1 MKSKEIRNICC
12 IGAGYVG
19 GPTMAVIA
27 NYCHGIQVN
36 VVDIN
41 SERIAKWNATDLSNL
56 PIYEPG
62 LKEIISER
70 RGKNL
75 HFSTNIK
82 INIEKADMIF
92 ISVNTPTKVKGI
104 GAGQAS
110 DLKYVE
116 ASSREIS
123 KYAKGFTI
131 IVEKSTLPVKT
142 AQTIKDIL
150 DSSTSSKLIEE
161 RKSFAV
167 LSNPEFLAEG
177 TAIDDLNNPDRVL
190 IGGDNKE
197 AIDSLVNI
205 YTKWVNKS
213 KILTTDLW
221 SAELSKLIANAFL
234 AQRISSINTIS
245 ALCESTGAH
254 IKDVALAVGMD
265 RRIGKDFLN
274 SGPGFGGSCFK
285 KDISNLVYISN
296 HYGLSEVA
304 EYWQKVLTIN
314 SWQQKRFVEL
324 IVKKMFGTISS
335 KKIAILGFSFK
346 SNTNDTRESPA
357 IFICDKLLEEGAF
370 LKIYDPKVSEE
381 QIDKDL
387 SRKIE
392 FKDKSKENKNWSF
405 SNSLY
410 ETFKDTDAGIFMTEW
425 DEFQNLNW
433 SKISPQMRKPAW
445 IFDTRSILKIEEVKE
460 NGINIWQ
467 VGCVA

>member
-1 MKSKEIRNICC
+1 MLSNEIKNICC

-27 NYCHGIQVN
+27 KHCHQIQVN

-41 SERIAKWNATDLSNL
+41 PERIAKWNETDLSNL

-62 LKEIISER
+62 LKEIVSER

-75 HFSTNIK
+75 HFSTNIPV
-82 INIEKADMIF
+82 NIKKADMIF

-131 IVEKSTLPVKT
+131 VVEKSTLPVKT

-150 DSSTSSKLIEE
+150 DASSSSEINQEK
-161 RKSFAV
+161 KSFAV

-205 YTKWVNKS
+205 YSNWVDKS
-213 KILTTDLW
+213 KVLTTDLW

-296 HYGLSEVA
+296 HYGLIEVA

-335 KKIAILGFSFK
+335 KTIAILGFSFK

-357 IFICDKLLEEGAF
+357 IFICKKLLEEGAI
-370 LKIYDPKVSEE
+370 LKIYDPQVSEE
-381 QIDKDL
+381 QIKKDL
-387 SRKIE
+387 ASNIE
-392 FKDKSKENKNWSF
+392 LESNSKENKNWSF

-410 ETFKDTDAGIFMTEW
+410 ETFIGTDAGIFITEW
-425 DEFQNLNW
+425 EEFQNLDW
-433 SKISPQMRKPAW
+433 TKIAPQMRKPAW
-445 IFDTRSILKIEEVKE
+445 IFDTRSILDMDEVKE

-467 VGCVA
+467 VGCGA

>member
-1 MKSKEIRNICC
+1 MPNKKINNICC

-27 NYCHGIQVN
+27 KYCPHIQVN

-41 SERIAKWNATDLSNL
+41 PDRIARWNEANLSNL

-62 LKEIISER
+62 LEEIVRER

-75 HFSTNIK
+75 HFSTDIPTYIK
-82 INIEKADMIF
+82 KADMVF

-123 KYAKGFTI
+123 KYAEGFTI
-131 IVEKSTLPVKT
+131 VVEKSTLPVKT

-150 DSSTSSKLIEE
+150 DSNIGSGKGK
-161 RKSFAV
+161 KSFAV

-177 TAIDDLNNPDRVL
+177 TAINDLNNPDRVL
-190 IGGDNKE
+190 IGGDNEE
-197 AIDSLVNI
+197 AINALVNI
-205 YTKWVNKS
+205 YSNWVDKS
-213 KILTTDLW
+213 KVLTTDLW

-245 ALCESTGAH
+245 ALCEATGAH

-265 RRIGKDFLN
+265 SRIGKYFLN

-296 HYGLSEVA
+296 HYGLTEVA
-304 EYWQKVLTIN
+304 EYWQKVLSIN
-314 SWQQKRFVEL
+314 TWQQKRFVEL

-335 KKIAILGFSFK
+335 KKIAIMGFSFK

-357 IFICDKLLEEGAF
+357 IFICKRLLEEGAI

-381 QIDKDL
+381 QIEKDL
-387 SRKIE
+387 GSNNKV
-392 FKDKSKENKNWSF
+392 KTSQQENNSWSC

-410 ETFKDTDAGIFMTEW
+410 ETFIDSDAAIFITEW
-425 DEFQNLNW
+425 EEFENLTW
-433 SKISPQMRKPAW
+433 SKISPQMRQPAW
-445 IFDTRSILKIEEVKE
+445 VFDTRSILEIDEVKKS
-460 NGINIWQ
+460 GVNIWQ